1 MMQVFLYANDL
12 VMGQSFLAFLLLLG
26 FFFSCFV
33 LLAYSKWE
41 KKIKTLEV
49 KEQERCRLLEHRA
62 GPRMGG
68 HW

>member
-12 VMGQSFLAFLLLLG
+12 VMGSLSWPSSCCWV
-26 FFFSCFV
+26 FFSCFV

-49 KEQERCRLLEHRA
+49 KEQKRCRLLEHRA

>member
-12 VMGQSFLAFLLLLG
+12 VMGSLSWSSSC
-26 FFFSCFV
+26 FFFFSSCFV

-49 KEQERCRLLEHRA
+49 KEQKRCRLLEHRA
-62 GPRMGG
+62 GPRVGG